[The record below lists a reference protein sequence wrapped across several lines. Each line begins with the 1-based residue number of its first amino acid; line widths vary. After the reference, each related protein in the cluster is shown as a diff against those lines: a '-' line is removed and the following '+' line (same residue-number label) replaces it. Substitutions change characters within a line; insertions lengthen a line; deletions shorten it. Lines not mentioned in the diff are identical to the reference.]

1 MGPPTISEP
10 HPQRGGIV
18 PAAWAWRPSLRD
30 LRASQV
36 SRNPMRSE
44 GCSGVLKSVQANP
57 QSVLELLDFSVS
69 FS

>member
-10 HPQRGGIV
+10 HPQRWGIV
-18 PAAWAWRPSLRD
+18 RAAWAWRPSLRD

-57 QSVLELLDFSVS
+57 QSALELLDFSVS